1 MLESLFQKAETLSAT
16 RTPYALAI
24 VVRHEK
30 PISGKPGDKAI
41 ILADGSLTGWIGGGC
56 TKPLIIAE
64 AQEALRDGKHRLVRI
79 APSSQATVNGIIRYE
94 MTCHS
99 GGSLDIYIEPVLP
112 NPRLVI
118 FGRSELARTLCRLGA
133 VMNYTVVVAAPEA
146 SAAQFPDA
154 DHFQDTLDLSDVSV
168 GPPCFAVVAT
178 QGEHDAAALSE
189 ALARNIPHV
198 AFVASREKAEETLK
212 SLASSGIAQA
222 EIARIKAPAGLDI
235 GARLPA
241 EIAVSVLADIVSVLR
256 TAPVTSPTPAT
267 HTPMDT
273 TTLQIKGMSCSHCVM
288 VVQKTL
294 EELSGITVRDVQV
307 GSATIACDDAN
318 RSLEDVYAAL
328 QEEGFEARTLTESD
342 SRVS

>member
-1 MLESLFQKAETLSAT
+1 MLESLFQKAEALSTA

-64 AQEALRDGKHRLVRI
+64 AQEALRDGKHRMVRI
-79 APSSQATVNGIIRYE
+79 APSAQAAVNGIIRYE

-112 NPRLVI
+112 NPKLVI
-118 FGRSELARTLCRLGA
+118 FGRSELARILCRLGA

-146 SAAQFPDA
+146 TPAQFPDA
-154 DHFQDTLDLSDVSV
+154 DHFQDTLDLGDISV
-168 GPPCFAVVAT
+168 GPPCFAIVAT
-178 QGEHDAAALSE
+178 QGEHDAAALCE
-189 ALARNIPHV
+189 VLARDVPQI
-198 AFVASREKAEETLK
+198 AFVASRQKAEKTLQ
-212 SLASSGIAQA
+212 SLAASGIPQA
-222 EIARIKAPAGLDI
+222 KIDRIKAPAGLDI
-235 GARLPA
+235 GAQLPA

-256 TAPVTSPTPAT
+256 AAPVPSPPPAN
-267 HTPMDT
+267 HTLMDTT

-288 VVQKTL
+288 IVQQTL
-294 EELSGITVRDVQV
+294 ERLGGITVRDVQV
-307 GSATIACDDAN
+307 GSATIACDDA
-318 RSLEDVYAAL
+318 RRPLDDVYAAL
-328 QEEGFEARTLTESD
+328 QEEGFEARMAAEFD
-342 SRVS
+342 S